1 MSEVACSTIYWPS
14 CYLDKELTKHT
25 AYLIGYNISEFVGC
39 VTTLVPQSKIDQ
51 TIKKPTE
58 LNEQL
63 TTLTTRSIFHSEMCK
78 YCHGPPSVIGVY
90 LIDEQTKTGLA
101 KVGRATSSFWLTI
114 EKGENGLPVVEDIH
128 CCGFR
133 FQTTS
138 KIIFYDQ
145 PHNHLRFY
153 YLESTGKKTDIE
165 TTLRH
170 INASK
175 FITNVVNELISEFG
189 QKKKEIEKGNK
200 PAIKYKVEKENEKEK
215 ENGKEKEKEKEK
227 QIEIEIVN
235 EKTRSSRGRED
246 ESEHVEDK
254 KSIQDEKK
262 TPKFRKNKKKIR
274 RNRMGTKQTGE
285 ESENENS
292 TDFENDEEG
301 EEEEFEREKDDLF
314 HSSNESDENEFI
326 RESYSQISESSE
338 YSDGTRSSEED
349 EETNL
354 SKKNPDHQAK
364 DEKINNQTIYEKL
377 NSKSNQPESLSQIK
391 QLRVPYYYQIVSIF
405 AMMVLRFYL
414 IIHTFL
420 NIRIRKDFPLWKL
433 TIFGTQLNNKLTR
446 YIQLCKQYYFH
457 HNVWNEERR
466 VNLEYINFMNSV
478 VGFIFDTLLGWITGI
493 FVLKN
498 LRMMIGLISKEY
510 LDLINILLTRGI
522 IWLSSGAPA
531 GLKLNDDMNNFI
543 GTIFL
548 LGIRIWKSMIT
559 KLYVYI
565 FQLFILIGMS
575 SCLGGLSIMLSL
587 ASDLLL
593 MSTSLIYFFYYINS
607 KIVKFL
613 LHYMFSF
620 LLLFSG
626 KKRNIL
632 RKRNDSCQ
640 YSIGQLLLGT
650 IFFTLITFLLPTFL
664 AYYLLFMVIHLALEL
679 GQLVLGIV
687 ILILNYLPLFQI
699 FTHIFR
705 SHLTHFG
712 VSFAPFKDPQT
723 KNEQKTSLATIRS
736 FPSMNSFSF
745 STHFS
750 LQVSFLDN
758 MYA

>member
-1 MSEVACSTIYWPS
+1 MSEVACSAIYWPS
-14 CYLDKELTKHT
+14 CYLDKEITKHT
-25 AYLIGYNISEFVGC
+25 SYLIGYNISEFIGC

-63 TTLTTRSIFHSEMCK
+63 TTLTTRSVFHSEMCK

-90 LIDEQTKTGLA
+90 LVDEQTRTGLA

-145 PHNHLRFY
+145 PPNHLQFY
-153 YLESTGKKTDIE
+153 YLESPGKKTDIE

-175 FITNVVNELISEFG
+175 FITNVVNELISEFS
-189 QKKKEIEKGNK
+189 QKKKEIEN
-200 PAIKYKVEKENEKEK
+200 ANRIDYKDEKEK
-215 ENGKEKEKEKEK
+215 ENVQENEKEKEKEK
-227 QIEIEIVN
+227 DK
-235 EKTRSSRGRED
+235 EKGKEKEKNKSTQGRED
-246 ESEHVEDK
+246 ESEHVEDR
-254 KSIQDEKK
+254 KSIKDEKK
-262 TPKFRKNKKKIR
+262 ATKAKKNKKKIR
-274 RNRMGTKQTGE
+274 RNRMGVEETGE
-285 ESENENS
+285 ESEYEIS
-292 TDFENDEEG
+292 TDEVE
-301 EEEEFEREKDDLF
+301 EEEEFEREKNGIF
-314 HSSNESDENEFI
+314 HSTNESDENELI
-326 RESYSQISESSE
+326 KESEAHTSEYNE
-338 YSDGTRSSEED
+338 YSDETRTSEEEEISNGD
-349 EETNL
+349 EGEDEDEDED
-354 SKKNPDHQAK
+354 SKDKNNTPK
-364 DEKINNQTIYEKL
+364 DDQTNNQTISEKL
-377 NSKSNQPESLSQIK
+377 NVKDNKAESVNQVKRLKFPF
-391 QLRVPYYYQIVSIF
+391 YYQIISIF
-405 AMMVLRFYL
+405 IMFFLKFCLL
-414 IIHTFL
+414 IHKFL
-420 NIRIRKDFPLWKL
+420 NIEIRKDLTLWKL

-446 YIQLCKQYYFH
+446 YIRLCKQYYFH
-457 HNVWNEERR
+457 HDVWNKERR
-466 VNLEYINFMNSV
+466 VNLEYINFLNSV
-478 VGFIFDTLLGWITGI
+478 VGFIVDTLLGWITGV

-498 LRMMIGLISKEY
+498 LRMVIGLISKEY

-559 KLYVYI
+559 KLYVFI
-565 FQLFILIGMS
+565 FQLFTLIGIS
-575 SCLGGLSIMLSL
+575 SCLGGLSIMLSI

-607 KIVKFL
+607 KMVKFL

-632 RKRNDSCQ
+632 RKRNDSYQ

-650 IFFTLITFLLPTFL
+650 IMFTLIVFLLPTFL
-664 AYYLLFMVIHLALEL
+664 AYYLLFMVIHYALEL
-679 GQLVLGIV
+679 CQLVIGIV
-687 ILILNYLPLFQI
+687 ILILNHFPVFHI
-699 FTHIFR
+699 FTHIFG
-705 SHLTHFG
+705 SHLTNFG
-712 VSFAPFKDPQT
+712 VSFAPFKDPNT
-723 KNEQKTSLATIRS
+723 EREQKTSLATIRS

-750 LQVSFLDN
+750 LQVSF
-758 MYA
+758 

>member
-1 MSEVACSTIYWPS
+1 MSEVACSAIYWPS
-14 CYLDKELTKHT
+14 CYLDKEITKHT
-25 AYLIGYNISEFVGC
+25 SYLIGYNISEFVGC

-51 TIKKPTE
+51 LIKKPIE

-63 TTLTTRSIFHSEMCK
+63 TTLATRNVFHSEMCK

-90 LIDEQTKTGLA
+90 LVDEQTRTGLA

-145 PHNHLRFY
+145 PPNHLQFY
-153 YLESTGKKTDIE
+153 YLEGPGKKTDIE

-175 FITNVVNELISEFG
+175 FITNVVNELISEFS
-189 QKKKEIEKGNK
+189 QKKKEIEN
-200 PAIKYKVEKENEKEK
+200 ANRIDYKDVKENEKEK
-215 ENGKEKEKEKEK
+215 EKEKEVEME
-227 QIEIEIVN
+227 N
-235 EKTRSSRGRED
+235 EKNKSLQGRED
-246 ESEHVEDK
+246 ESEQVGDR
-254 KSIQDEKK
+254 KSIKDEKK
-262 TPKFRKNKKKIR
+262 TTKAKKNKKKIR
-274 RNRMGTKQTGE
+274 RNRMGVEETGE
-285 ESENENS
+285 ESGYEIS
-292 TDFENDEEG
+292 TDEME
-301 EEEEFEREKDDLF
+301 EEEEFEGETKDIF
-314 HSSNESDENEFI
+314 HSNNKSDENELR
-326 RESYSQISESSE
+326 RESEAHTSEDNE
-338 YSDGTRSSEED
+338 YSDETRSSEE
-349 EETNL
+349 EEEEISNEEEEIEVEEEVEN
-354 SKKNPDHQAK
+354 SKDQSNTPK
-364 DEKINNQTIYEKL
+364 DDKINNQTISEKL
-377 NSKSNQPESLSQIK
+377 NLKDDKAESVNQVKRLKFPFT
-391 QLRVPYYYQIVSIF
+391 YQIITIF
-405 AMMVLRFYL
+405 TIFFLKFCLL
-414 IIHTFL
+414 IHKFL
-420 NIRIRKDFPLWKL
+420 NIEIRKDLPLWKL
-433 TIFGTQLNNKLTR
+433 TIFGTQSNNKLTR

-457 HNVWNEERR
+457 HDVWNKERR

-478 VGFIFDTLLGWITGI
+478 VGFIVDTLLGWITGI

-498 LRMMIGLISKEY
+498 LRMVIGVISKEY

-559 KLYVYI
+559 KLYVFI
-565 FQLFILIGMS
+565 FQLFTLIGIS
-575 SCLGGLSIMLSL
+575 SCLGGLSIMLSI

-632 RKRNDSCQ
+632 RKRNDSYQ

-650 IFFTLITFLLPTFL
+650 IMFTLIVFLLPTFL
-664 AYYLLFMVIHLALEL
+664 AYYLLFMVIHSALEL
-679 GQLVLGIV
+679 CKLVIGII
-687 ILILNYLPLFQI
+687 ILILNHFPVFQI
-699 FTHIFR
+699 FTHIFG
-705 SHLTHFG
+705 SHLTNFG
-712 VSFAPFKDPQT
+712 VSFAPFKDPNT
-723 KNEQKTSLATIRS
+723 EREQKTSLATIRS

-750 LQVSFLDN
+750 LQVSF
-758 MYA
+758 